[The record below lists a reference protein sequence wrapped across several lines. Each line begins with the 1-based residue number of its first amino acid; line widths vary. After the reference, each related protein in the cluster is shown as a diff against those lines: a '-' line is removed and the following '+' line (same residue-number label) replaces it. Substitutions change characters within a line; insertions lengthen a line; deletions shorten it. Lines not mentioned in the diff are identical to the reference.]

1 MTPQE
6 QQMIDG
12 LVERV
17 RNTPVQDKD
26 LAAEQRLQQGLA
38 GSPDALY
45 VLAQTVLVQQYGLQQ
60 AQAHIAQLQEQLN
73 AQPSQPASGGSFL
86 GRLFGGT
93 SGPAQTPYQP
103 VNNPGYA
110 NPGYAPGYAPYG
122 QPGYAPP
129 VGYAPAGG
137 GFLRSALQTAAGVA
151 AGEVAF
157 AGMESLF
164 HGFGGGGYG
173 GGFEGGRPEEVV
185 TNYYEDG
192 DRGERRDASDDRD
205 FSSGDRDQRLQDA
218 DYTSDSSQPD
228 TGFDSSD
235 NFDSGDDGSTG
246 DDGSNNF

>member
-103 VNNPGYA
+103 VNNPAWLCASG
-110 NPGYAPGYAPYG
+110 GLR
-122 QPGYAPP
+122 
-129 VGYAPAGG
+129 AGG
-137 GFLRSALQTAAGVA
+137 WWVSAQCAADGR
-151 AGEVAF
+151 GRC
-157 AGMESLF
+157 
-164 HGFGGGGYG
+164 GG
-173 GGFEGGRPEEVV
+173 
-185 TNYYEDG
+185 
-192 DRGERRDASDDRD
+192 
-205 FSSGDRDQRLQDA
+205 
-218 DYTSDSSQPD
+218 
-228 TGFDSSD
+228 
-235 NFDSGDDGSTG
+235 
-246 DDGSNNF
+246 